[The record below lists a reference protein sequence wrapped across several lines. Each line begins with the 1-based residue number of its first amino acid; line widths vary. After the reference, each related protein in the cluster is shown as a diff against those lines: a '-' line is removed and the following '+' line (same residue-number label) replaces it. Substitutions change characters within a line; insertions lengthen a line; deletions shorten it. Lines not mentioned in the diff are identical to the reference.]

1 MITLGENTA
10 ITEVQKE
17 ALGKARD
24 YLRKQLLKPSPN
36 VQTIYST
43 IKSYVDSH
51 PQLLQMVN
59 NELALA
65 NLAYGWT
72 ITSMN
77 NPANNNDRARY
88 LIVIHNLLAILA

>member
-10 ITEVQKE
+10 ITDVQKE

-36 VQTIYST
+36 VQAIYTT
-43 IKSYVDSH
+43 IKGYVDSH

-65 NLAYGWT
+65 SSAHGW
-72 ITSMN
+72 SVPNMN
-77 NPANNNDRARY
+77 NPATNADRARY
-88 LIVIHNLLAILA
+88 LLAIHNLLAILA